1 MVDVVYHKD
10 GTPQCSQCNTGY
22 EDAEGAEYCCT
33 SCVDCGF
40 RQHGMHDKA
49 KECCPCD
56 CDSDDCWCSEDGY
69 CCQDYLADYGA
80 ESDDYSVYLKVWLD
94 NDNYDSPLFGV
105 FDTEKKAKAAR
116 WHDRNDNV
124 RVFDIIKISRKGGKA
139 VFGAE
144 WHHSN
149 TSCHECGSDDV
160 DYTKVYYCS
169 QCGEDDL
176 VPGEQCSCDN
186 IVSSKDYFEQM
197 ICGDCDNAWI
207 EDDYSAEVM
216 WDEDSWTQVKD
227 NTIADII
234 ADEYLDMGEDYDDAD
249 DYARRAVKKMA
260 AETPGSTSYYIE
272 EMVSIDDEDD
282 FQTLF
287 NLYLDLSDDIKD
299 MESQGM
305 QKSMRYLTAK
315 RQQSQLSNRLDE
327 LQTEIKIMPEFEFDS
342 EYLSRLS
349 FRKSYAK
356 PVAVLAAIGLAYF
369 LGKKL

>member
-1 MVDVVYHKD
+1 MVSVVYHKD

-22 EDAEGAEYCCT
+22 EDAEEAEYCCT

-40 RQHGMHDKA
+40 RQHGMHEEA
-49 KECCPCD
+49 QECCPCSCSAD
-56 CDSDDCWCSEDGY
+56 ECWCSEYGD
-69 CCQDYLADYGA
+69 CCLDYLETFSG
-80 ESDDYSVYLKVWLD
+80 
-94 NDNYDSPLFGV
+94 
-105 FDTEKKAKAAR
+105 
-116 WHDRNDNV
+116 
-124 RVFDIIKISRKGGKA
+124 
-139 VFGAE
+139 E

-149 TSCHECGSDDV
+149 IPCNECGSDDV

-176 VPGEQCSCDN
+176 IPGEQCSCDN

-207 EDDYSAEVM
+207 EDDYSAE
-216 WDEDSWTQVKD
+216 T
-227 NTIADII
+227 TGA
-234 ADEYLDMGEDYDDAD
+234 
-249 DYARRAVKKMA
+249 
-260 AETPGSTSYYIE
+260 TSYYIE
-272 EMVSIDDEDD
+272 EMVSIDDEED

-287 NLYLDLSDDIKD
+287 NLYLDLSDEIKD

-305 QKSMRYLTAK
+305 QKTMRYLTAK
-315 RQQSQLSNRLDE
+315 RQQSDLSNRLDE

-349 FRKSYAK
+349 FRQSYTK
-356 PVAVLAAIGLAYF
+356 PIAILSALGLAYF

>member
-22 EDAEGAEYCCT
+22 DDAEEAEYCCT

-40 RQHGMHDKA
+40 RQHGMHERA
-49 KECCPCD
+49 AECCPCSCPAEKCF
-56 CDSDDCWCSEDGY
+56 CDENEL
-69 CCQDYLADYGA
+69 CCQDYVGFAG
-80 ESDDYSVYLKVWLD
+80 
-94 NDNYDSPLFGV
+94 
-105 FDTEKKAKAAR
+105 
-116 WHDRNDNV
+116 
-124 RVFDIIKISRKGGKA
+124 
-139 VFGAE
+139 E

-149 TSCHECGSDDV
+149 IPCHQCGSDDV

-176 VPGEQCSCDN
+176 IPGEQCSCDN

-207 EDDYSAEVM
+207 KDDYSAEVM

-227 NTIADII
+227 NTITDII

-249 DYARRAVKKMA
+249 EYARQAVKKMS
-260 AETPGSTSYYIE
+260 AENPGSTSYYIQ

-356 PVAVLAAIGLAYF
+356 PVAVLAALGLAYF

>member
-1 MVDVVYHKD
+1 MVRVVYHKD

-40 RQHGMHDKA
+40 RQHGMHERA
-49 KECCPCD
+49 AECCPCSCPAEQCF
-56 CDSDDCWCSEDGY
+56 CDENEL
-69 CCQDYLADYGA
+69 CCQDYVGFAG
-80 ESDDYSVYLKVWLD
+80 
-94 NDNYDSPLFGV
+94 
-105 FDTEKKAKAAR
+105 
-116 WHDRNDNV
+116 
-124 RVFDIIKISRKGGKA
+124 
-139 VFGAE
+139 E
-144 WHHSN
+144 WHHSTIPCN
-149 TSCHECGSDDV
+149 QCGSDDV

-176 VPGEQCSCDN
+176 IPGEQCSCDN

-249 DYARRAVKKMA
+249 EYARRAVKKMA

-272 EMVSIDDEDD
+272 EMISIDDEDD